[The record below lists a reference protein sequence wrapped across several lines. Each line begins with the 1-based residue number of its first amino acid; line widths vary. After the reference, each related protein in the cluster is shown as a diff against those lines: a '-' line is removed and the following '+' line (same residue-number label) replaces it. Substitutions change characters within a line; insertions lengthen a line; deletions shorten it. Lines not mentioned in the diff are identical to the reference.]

1 MGIMEVPLAAASAA
15 VEGSGYGHHMW
26 YGEGHG
32 GFMGP
37 FAMVV
42 LLLVAVV
49 VAVLLIRW
57 LGATRPPPPAGNRST
72 SSRNASPGARSTR
85 RSTKNAAASWV
96 VRPACVERNSSR
108 VGKRDRAPVQS
119 RGKARVASE
128 RQTTRD

>member
-57 LGATRPPPPAGNRST
+57 LGATHPSAATGRQPLDILQERF
-72 SSRNASPGARSTR
+72 ARGEIDKEEYEER
-85 RSTKNAAASWV
+85 R
-96 VRPACVERNSSR
+96 R
-108 VGKRDRAPVQS
+108 VLG
-119 RGKARVASE
+119 G
-128 RQTTRD
+128 